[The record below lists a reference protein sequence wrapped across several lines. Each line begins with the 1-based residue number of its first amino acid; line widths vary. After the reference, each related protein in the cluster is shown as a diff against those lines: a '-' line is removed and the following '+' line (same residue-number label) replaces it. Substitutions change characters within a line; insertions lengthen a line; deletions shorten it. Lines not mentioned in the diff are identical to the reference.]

1 MKTEAVAPKP
11 SPEASNAGRPTP
23 RDEKDAPADL
33 FAMLLSAAEGEAMP
47 AVVAPEED
55 AVQKAN
61 ADEPLDLATMP
72 TDDEPDLLQGL
83 NVLPAENKMLAQE
96 TKAQENA
103 RRRNE
108 GPPELGGPGQWV
120 STVAKARSR
129 TPPPQALTE
138 MMQAIQGSSETTA
151 PQIAPET
158 AALRSAWH
166 AGSQGQPAGQLAATL
181 GEPESMDLSVLGGAA
196 SERAGEQRDSSQSG
210 QGGQRG
216 DSARVIL
223 EAPGQMRS
231 ANAEAGPARSFAS
244 LMGEAMG
251 KGLDNAFNQLGDQ
264 VSLWAAGQTRK
275 ASLIL
280 QTGLQE
286 AMEVDVS
293 LNGDQAQLVFR
304 TDDLQAREA
313 IRTHA
318 HALLTDML
326 NRAGLGLESLS
337 VGGRDAGQSGGS
349 DREGRG
355 DGGRQ
360 RPGSNEGVAEVA
372 QRLGSRA
379 GVGLS
384 IYA

>member
-11 SPEASNAGRPTP
+11 PAESASANRATP
-23 RDEKDAPADL
+23 RDAKEAKDAPADL
-33 FAMLLSAAEGEAMP
+33 FAMLLSAAEGEA
-47 AVVAPEED
+47 VPEGLGDTE
-55 AVQKAN
+55 ATL
-61 ADEPLDLATMP
+61 EPP
-72 TDDEPDLLQGL
+72 TEEAEPDLLQGL
-83 NVLPAENKMLAQE
+83 NALPLDSAVRQEAQVQD
-96 TKAQENA
+96 KARQRSGTA
-103 RRRNE
+103 
-108 GPPELGGPGQWV
+108 PEMGGPGQWV

-138 MMQAIQGSSETTA
+138 MMQAIQGTETTQ
-151 PQIAPET
+151 PIAAEPT
-158 AALRSAWH
+158 LRSAWH
-166 AGSQGQPAGQLAATL
+166 ASSLGQVPGQVAGNLAATL
-181 GEPESMDLSVLGGAA
+181 GEPESMDLSVLGGATT
-196 SERAGEQRDSSQSG
+196 ERAGEQREGSQSG

-216 DSARVIL
+216 DPGRVIL
-223 EAPGQMRS
+223 EAPGQLRS
-231 ANAEAGPARSFAS
+231 ASAEAGPARSFAS

-275 ASLIL
+275 ASLL
-280 QTGLQE
+280 LETGLQE

-304 TDDLQAREA
+304 TDDQQAREA

-337 VGGRDAGQSGGS
+337 VGGRDAGQSGESG
-349 DREGRG
+349 REGRG
-355 DGGRQ
+355 EGGRQ
-360 RPGSNEGVAEVA
+360 RTGSNEGVAEVA
-372 QRLGSRA
+372 QRLGTRA

>member
-1 MKTEAVAPKP
+1 MKTEVAAPKP
-11 SPEASNAGRPTP
+11 APEASNAARPTP

-47 AVVAPEED
+47 AVLAPEED
-55 AVQKAN
+55 TVQKAN

-72 TDDEPDLLQGL
+72 TDDEPKLLQGL
-83 NVLPAENKMLAQE
+83 NALPIDNKMLAQE

-103 RRRNE
+103 RRRSD

-138 MMQAIQGSSETTA
+138 MMQAIQGSSEA
-151 PQIAPET
+151 PTQIAAE
-158 AALRSAWH
+158 ANLRSAWH
-166 AGSQGQPAGQLAATL
+166 AASQGQPAGQLAATL
-181 GEPESMDLSVLGGAA
+181 GEPESMELGALGGAA
-196 SERAGEQRDSSQSG
+196 SERAGEQREGS

-231 ANAEAGPARSFAS
+231 ASGEAGPARSFAS

-251 KGLDNAFNQLGDQ
+251 QGLDKAFGQLDDQ

-280 QTGLQE
+280 QTGLHE
-286 AMEVDVS
+286 TMEVEVS

-384 IYA
+384 VYV